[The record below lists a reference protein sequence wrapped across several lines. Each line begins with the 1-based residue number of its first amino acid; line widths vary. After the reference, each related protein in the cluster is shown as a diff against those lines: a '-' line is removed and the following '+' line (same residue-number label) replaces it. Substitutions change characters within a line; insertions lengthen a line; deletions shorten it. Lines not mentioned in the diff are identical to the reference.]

1 MAPIGYA
8 DGLLKPANQVR
19 AQKNLVKSVPG
30 SNLPK
35 QPAKSTRVKQSVTD
49 MLAEQRVKR
58 QQQAYLPP
66 GGSVGPIRE
75 IEKMKGLSGIN
86 REVDFDKTFKTR
98 EQIGKITSQAD
109 MLRRGQ
115 TVAEAM
121 REAEELG
128 HHVRHNPQWMN
139 QDRRQDQIDKRR
151 QALIELVR
159 TNRNPQRNVEEHVP
173 PRPQAPPGGRFM
185 RGVQRRVAER
195 MAATPAR
202 RRLRPQRTGTPPR
215 RPRRRQPA
223 ESSSSQQARDGRLV
237 RF

>member
-19 AQKNLVKSVPG
+19 AQKHLVKSVPG

-66 GGSVGPIRE
+66 SGSVGPIRE

-86 REVDFDKTFKTR
+86 REIDFEKTFKTR

-115 TVAEAM
+115 SVADAM

-128 HHVRHNPQWMN
+128 HHVRHNPQWVN

-159 TNRNPQRNVEEHVP
+159 TNRKPHRNVEEHVP
-173 PRPQAPPGGRFM
+173 PRAAPPGGRFM

-223 ESSSSQQARDGRLV
+223 ESSTSQQAREGRLM